1 MGIKLHE
8 VKLLNGQSLQV
19 RHMPR
24 VLSWALSSAV
34 RITIGQNLY
43 ISRSKKLTEIPM
55 SILMHEIIHSQ
66 QQAAVGVLTFWWKY
80 YTSREF
86 RLSVESS
93 AIANEIKFSASAIRR
108 KHLINM
114 YSHKLCSSQYF
125 WAADDFNHAF
135 EEIYRKCSSFDFI

>member
-1 MGIKLHE
+1 MGIKVHE
-8 VKLLNGQSLQV
+8 VKLLNGQRLQV
-19 RHMPR
+19 RHVSPL
-24 VLSWALSSAV
+24 VSWALGSSF
-34 RITIGQNLY
+34 RIAIGRKLY

-66 QQAAVGVLTFWWKY
+66 QQAAIGVFTFWWKY

-114 YSHKLCSSQYF
+114 YSHKLCSIQYF

-135 EEIYRKCSSFDFI
+135 EEIYRKCSGFDFI